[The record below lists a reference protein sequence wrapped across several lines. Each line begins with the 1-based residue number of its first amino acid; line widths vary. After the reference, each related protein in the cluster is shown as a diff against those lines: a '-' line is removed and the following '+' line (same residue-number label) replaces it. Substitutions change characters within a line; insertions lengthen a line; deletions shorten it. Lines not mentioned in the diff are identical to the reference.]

1 MSFKAITRNIIVN
14 KEKVRD
20 IVVTDTSVE
29 LRVKI
34 RIKYIDCPDS
44 VYEVSG
50 DKDHLIEEI
59 NANIN
64 EED

>member
-34 RIKYIDCPDS
+34 RIKYTDCPDS

>member
-1 MSFKAITRNIIVN
+1 MSFKAITRNIIVC

-20 IVVTDTSVE
+20 ISVTDSSLE
-29 LRVKI
+29 SRVKI
-34 RIKYIDCPDS
+34 RIKYTDCPDS
-44 VYEVSG
+44 IYEVFG

-59 NANIN
+59 SANIN

>member
-20 IVVTDTSVE
+20 IVVTDASVE

-34 RIKYIDCPDS
+34 RIKYTDCPDS